1 MGLRKP
7 RSIASDAFIYEMMF
21 LDGKAKR
28 LHKKWH
34 QDSEGAFLHF
44 CGKLSPEK
52 TLTGRLDPDTKD
64 CTCCGTHAPEQVLM
78 LQKLQQLNATPDN

>member
-1 MGLRKP
+1 MSLQKP
-7 RSIASDAFIYEMMF
+7 RATVSNAFIY
-21 LDGKAKR
+21 DGGEAKR

-34 QDSEGAFLHF
+34 QDDEGAFLHF